1 MPVEEL
7 TQEFA
12 AGATPEDVC
21 ARSIRTLL
29 DLGVRNFYVSNLP
42 LRRTAQTL
50 NAILDRAGVHGGAVG
65 IGGTRRTARSTL
77 NRHGAP
83 QHAALGSR
91 NHDMG
96 SFLDSVPV
104 SAIIK
109 IRDLMVTVKDPFRL
123 DQGDV
128 SFDAPD
134 TVKKAMADAI
144 VANHTHYLPTTGV
157 PKLRQLLAE
166 KLRRKNRIPVESDQ
180 DIVPTNGGTH
190 AIWAV
195 MHAMFEPGDELI
207 VPDPEWPPTMAIA
220 TAAKATPVGV
230 PIYEKLGWR
239 WDLDE
244 LERAI
249 TPRTRAI
256 YVNSPNNPTGGVLTR
271 SDLERIAAIA
281 TERKLWVISDEAY
294 EDIIYKGEHVSI
306 ASLPGMYERTISI
319 FTFSKSYAITGLRL
333 GYFVMPDKV
342 LKDRAIKVVAYTT
355 SNVSSIVQYAGIGAL
370 EGPQDVVVGVSRRAQ
385 GAARPVLRRACGCG
399 AGNPER
405 RPAGWRVLRVRPY
418 QCRLGA
424 RGRASWA
431 IGLVG
436 DGGAPD
442 QERTHRLCARRRLR
456 TQCRRL
462 SAPLFRPQPQRAG
475 RRAGLDEERPAAG
488 RHAGLSGR
496 PHVVIWR
503 SGDLAI

>member
-1 MPVEEL
+1 
-7 TQEFA
+7 
-12 AGATPEDVC
+12 
-21 ARSIRTLL
+21 
-29 DLGVRNFYVSNLP
+29 
-42 LRRTAQTL
+42 
-50 NAILDRAGVHGGAVG
+50 
-65 IGGTRRTARSTL
+65 
-77 NRHGAP
+77 
-83 QHAALGSR
+83 
-91 NHDMG
+91 MG

-134 TVKKAMADAI
+134 SVKQAMSRAIAD
-144 VANHTHYLPTTGV
+144 NHTHYLPTTGV
-157 PKLRQLLAE
+157 PRLRQLLAA
-166 KLRRKNRIPVESDQ
+166 KLRTKNHIPIEHDT

-195 MHAMFEPGDELI
+195 LHALCEPGDELI

-230 PIYEKLGWR
+230 PIYEQLAWR

-281 TERKLWVISDEAY
+281 TERNLWVISDEAY

-306 ASLPGMYERTISI
+306 ASLPGMYDRTISI

-333 GYFVMPDKV
+333 GYFVLPDKV
-342 LKDRAIKVVAYTT
+342 LRDRAIKVVAYTT
-355 SNVSSIVQYAGIGAL
+355 SNVSSVVQYGGIGAL
-370 EGPQDVVVGVSRRAQ
+370 EGQQDVVAAFRDELKARRDLFYAGLADAAPDILTGEPPDGAFYAFVRINADWVREAGLPGPSVSWAMAEHLIKHGKIGCVPGVDFGPSAEGYLRLCFGRSRNELQ
-385 GAARPVLRRACGCG
+385 GALASMKSVL
-399 AGNPER
+399 
-405 RPAGWRVLRVRPY
+405 V
-418 QCRLGA
+418 
-424 RGRASWA
+424 
-431 IGLVG
+431 
-436 DGGAPD
+436 
-442 QERTHRLCARRRLR
+442 
-456 TQCRRL
+456 
-462 SAPLFRPQPQRAG
+462 
-475 RRAGLDEERPAAG
+475 PAAT
-488 RHAGLSGR
+488 
-496 PHVVIWR
+496 R
-503 SGDLAI
+503 S

>member
-1 MPVEEL
+1 
-7 TQEFA
+7 
-12 AGATPEDVC
+12 
-21 ARSIRTLL
+21 
-29 DLGVRNFYVSNLP
+29 
-42 LRRTAQTL
+42 
-50 NAILDRAGVHGGAVG
+50 
-65 IGGTRRTARSTL
+65 
-77 NRHGAP
+77 
-83 QHAALGSR
+83 
-91 NHDMG
+91 MG

-109 IRDLMVTVKDPFRL
+109 IRDLMVTVKDPYRL

-134 TVKKAMADAI
+134 SVKQAMSRAIAD
-144 VANHTHYLPTTGV
+144 NHTHYLPTTGL
-157 PKLRQLLAE
+157 PRLRQLLAG
-166 KLRRKNRIPVESDQ
+166 KLRTKNHIPIEQDT

-195 MHAMFEPGDELI
+195 MHALFEPGDELI

-230 PIYEKLGWR
+230 PIYENLAWR

-306 ASLPGMYERTISI
+306 ASLPGMYDRTISI

-333 GYFVMPDKV
+333 GYFVLPDKV
-342 LKDRAIKVVAYTT
+342 LRDRAIKVVAYTT
-355 SNVSSIVQYAGIGAL
+355 SNVSSVVQYGGIGAL
-370 EGPQDVVVGVSRRAQ
+370 EGHQDVVAAFRDELKARRDLFYAGLADAAPDILTGEPPDGAFYAFVRINADWVREAGLPGPSVSWAMAEHLIKHGKIGCVPGVDFGPSAEGYLRLCFGRSRNELQ
-385 GAARPVLRRACGCG
+385 GALASMKSVLA
-399 AGNPER
+399 AEE
-405 RPAGWRVLRVRPY
+405 VR
-418 QCRLGA
+418 
-424 RGRASWA
+424 
-431 IGLVG
+431 
-436 DGGAPD
+436 
-442 QERTHRLCARRRLR
+442 TKN
-456 TQCRRL
+456 
-462 SAPLFRPQPQRAG
+462 
-475 RRAGLDEERPAAG
+475 
-488 RHAGLSGR
+488 
-496 PHVVIWR
+496 
-503 SGDLAI
+503 